1 MGTVP
6 PGLLSWQPH
15 SLTLLSHSSEKS
27 PLRTLPKRLPNVR
40 HFIRAN
46 TTGLIVLQQQQQQL
60 SVSKLNGVSQVQS
73 ERRRR
78 LKERRCDGPEWVLRE
93 YTLHSNSFNSS
104 TNWYGNGVQQ
114 QLLHRK
120 ISHRQPAVVCRA
132 AGDGAVF
139 SSDLGTNNS
148 YESRAKLG
156 GNGAAT
162 QKEKL
167 TFKEQV
173 LKIWEIML
181 SLLPNGSWW
190 DVMEKGQYQQGY
202 GITFLGAMKRLWILI
217 SPDRLVIAAA
227 FTALI
232 VAAVSQSSS
241 CYLFASYGEGSPIG
255 NQF

>member
-27 PLRTLPKRLPNVR
+27 LSLRTLPKRLPNVR

-46 TTGLIVLQQQQQQL
+46 ITGLIVLQQL

-93 YTLHSNSFNSS
+93 YTLHSNSFNLS

-148 YESRAKLG
+148 YESRG
-156 GNGAAT
+156 EFVFCT
-162 QKEKL
+162 QYE
-167 TFKEQV
+167 V
-173 LKIWEIML
+173 
-181 SLLPNGSWW
+181 G
-190 DVMEKGQYQQGY
+190 
-202 GITFLGAMKRLWILI
+202 LI
-217 SPDRLVIAAA
+217 A
-227 FTALI
+227 
-232 VAAVSQSSS
+232 
-241 CYLFASYGEGSPIG
+241 
-255 NQF
+255 